1 MSTDKP
7 DKVKLTSGRPIAKV
21 SRDSTPKVDEKD
33 GVERMNIHFKA
44 KNARKLRLYAASL
57 GKRPSAVLNELVE
70 ALEIEI

>member
-1 MSTDKP
+1 MSDEKP
-7 DKVKLTSGRPIAKV
+7 KLQSGRPSAKV
-21 SRDSTPKVDEKD
+21 SKEKTPKVEEKEGID
-33 GVERMNIHFKA
+33 RMNVHFKA